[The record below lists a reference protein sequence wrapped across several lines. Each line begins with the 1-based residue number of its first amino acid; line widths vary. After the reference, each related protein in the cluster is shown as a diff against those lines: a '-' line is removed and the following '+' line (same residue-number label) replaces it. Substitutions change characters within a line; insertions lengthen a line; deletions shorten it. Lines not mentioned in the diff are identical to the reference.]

1 MAPFRWPTVANN
13 LQLDTEVAAR
23 RPNSPSDWEV
33 IAVVLSQAFST
44 DDDNQVELTGRACR
58 ERMDRLFT
66 KYNEEDKKSL
76 KKRNSVMESED
87 DSSSSSGEGSDTTIA
102 SACPSSSKGKKGER
116 NIGGPRKKIQH
127 RATKQSAMEML
138 ANKYNQKAELKEK
151 ELELRKMELEF
162 QQKKYEAEAEERK
175 AKIHLELEER
185 KAMLALLKD
194 RL

>member
-76 KKRNSVMESED
+76 KKSGTEEEYSNLMKLLED
-87 DSSSSSGEGSDTTIA
+87 ISTYQRDVQDQ
-102 SACPSSSKGKKGER
+102 KKK
-116 NIGGPRKKIQH
+116 RKKK
-127 RATKQSAMEML
+127 TKKRRKKRTSKKPWKCVQLPLME
-138 ANKYNQKAELKEK
+138 
-151 ELELRKMELEF
+151 
-162 QQKKYEAEAEERK
+162 
-175 AKIHLELEER
+175 
-185 KAMLALLKD
+185 
-194 RL
+194 